1 MEHILVVDN
10 LNVYYK
16 NKGRKDNALQ
26 HVLYD
31 VSFCMKKGEISGL
44 VGESGCGKT
53 TLAEAILGMH
63 AILEKDFNIKYVFKS
78 KKKSKKKLNKY

>member
-1 MEHILVVDN
+1 
-10 LNVYYK
+10 
-16 NKGRKDNALQ
+16 
-26 HVLYD
+26 
-31 VSFCMKKGEISGL
+31 MKKGEILGL

-78 KKKSKKKLNKY
+78 KKEEQEKVE